1 MGASIWI
8 LLALSA
14 VRPRD
19 FATRMDKVTCAAM
32 SPSEAP
38 EQRASLM
45 GGTPWMSV
53 TRQQRAT
60 GH

>member
-1 MGASIWI
+1 MGAAIWI
-8 LLALSA
+8 LLSLSA
-14 VRPRD
+14 ARPRD
-19 FATRMDKVTCAAM
+19 VATPMDKVTCAAM
-32 SPSEAP
+32 SPSEAA

-53 TRQQRAT
+53 TRQQRST